1 MVSCISCASP
11 LPTTLSVNSVSADS
25 VNLSWTG
32 SSNHSS
38 WLVYLVPS
46 TGQISTTTP
55 ISVTNDTVD
64 LAVNSSTTYNFYVQA
79 ICASGDTSIISGPT
93 TFLTPCVSTNAP
105 YFTDFDSGFPI
116 CWNQDLNDDFD
127 WTLDANGTTS
137 SSTGPS
143 DDMTG
148 GGNYMYIET
157 SSPRTAGQQAIMYS
171 ENIDISSLA
180 AAELRFFHHMYG
192 ISTADLTIEISDNG
206 GQTYNTIFTK
216 SGNQGNQ
223 WNEEIVSIAQ
233 LRTCEF

>member
-1 MVSCISCASP
+1 M
-11 LPTTLSVNSVSADS
+11 
-25 VNLSWTG
+25 NLSWTG

-55 ISVTNDTVD
+55 ISVNNDTVD
-64 LAVNSSTTYNFYVQA
+64 LAVSSSTTYNFYVQA
-79 ICASGDTSIISGPT
+79 ICASGDTEYNFWANNISY
-93 TFLTPCVSTNAP
+93 PCVSTNAP

-127 WTLDANGTTS
+127 WTLDASGTS
-137 SSTGPS
+137 SSNTGPS

-171 ENIDISSLA
+171 ESIDISSLA
-180 AAELRFFHHMYG
+180 AAELRFFNHMYG
-192 ISTADLTIEISDNG
+192 AAIADLTIEISDDG
-206 GQTYNTIFTK
+206 GLSYNTIFTK

-223 WNEEIVSIAQ
+223 WNEEVVSIAAFTGVVHFKVIGVVGAHLQ
-233 LRTCEF
+233 EI